1 MKIFKTVSWGILLVG
16 LIFRLVHW
24 PGSAILYIL
33 GTGLLFLF
41 GLIYF
46 ILNSKKN
53 RLSAFFQLCVSVW
66 MMRLLFSLMYWQPP
80 FILFWICVVATVSY
94 LTLLFL
100 ERKKVGLKSLLG
112 IAFIAALYSLGS
124 LRAHHT
130 YYFFNLNETFNKE
143 SRKTNY
149 IAWDKYSWFKYT
161 SGNME
166 EALEANDHAQLALE
180 NYRKDY
186 SIGGSNISKKLL
198 LENRNKII
206 SKRWMQYERIDAD
219 WAIQKDE
226 EQNSIRQKSL
236 YEQIELSKE
245 AKSLIGYWLVDS
257 ILQNHQKIDF
267 RSENFTGNVKW
278 RLGNNSF
285 INKIEEFHVN
295 APYGRFNVKENIFYH
310 YPLDSEK
317 VLKYKIIR
325 NQDQLLLEGM
335 DAKKT
340 SIYLQKSEEPWDE
353 EVRGPKPKK

>member
-1 MKIFKTVSWGILLVG
+1 
-16 LIFRLVHW
+16 
-24 PGSAILYIL
+24 
-33 GTGLLFLF
+33 
-41 GLIYF
+41 
-46 ILNSKKN
+46 
-53 RLSAFFQLCVSVW
+53 
-66 MMRLLFSLMYWQPP
+66 
-80 FILFWICVVATVSY
+80 
-94 LTLLFL
+94 
-100 ERKKVGLKSLLG
+100 
-112 IAFIAALYSLGS
+112 
-124 LRAHHT
+124 
-130 YYFFNLNETFNKE
+130 
-143 SRKTNY
+143 
-149 IAWDKYSWFKYT
+149 
-161 SGNME
+161 ME